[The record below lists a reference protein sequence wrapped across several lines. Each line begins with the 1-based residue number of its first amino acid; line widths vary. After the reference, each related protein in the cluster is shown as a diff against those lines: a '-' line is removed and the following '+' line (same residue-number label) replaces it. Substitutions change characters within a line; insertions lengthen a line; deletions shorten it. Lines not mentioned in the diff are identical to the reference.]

1 MHSWVP
7 VAILPNLSGGRAI
20 DAEMVAF
27 APFDD
32 ARVAA
37 MREAIPLFSDLLS
50 RFSDAFGVPLKP
62 FVFILRKDAELNLSA
77 EAPLSFRD
85 LVTISVIP
93 HSRSLNTVYKTTNRV
108 VYVDSFGIYPWM
120 LSKDNDALIAST
132 PAFRGFEDVKK
143 FRGQSSPEL
152 PVMRIE
158 DRDIDATILDALILC
173 WERHYFRRK
182 TRWKD
187 RALFRS
193 LNMAAKAASMPA
205 KIPTVFDLGRSVS
218 LWVSALEILLHPRV
232 EKASLL
238 TVYRLFEGVYY
249 RDRKVGRRQY
259 AAYIPRQ
266 EKAKRKSERLK
277 AARYPLPCWVYGKL
291 YQARNH
297 FLHGNPIPKNAL
309 SPKGTKNGL
318 FWLAPSLYR
327 FALTG
332 FLSLS
337 IDPSVRKKLPY
348 RLSDAARANT

>member
-193 LNMAAKAASMPA
+193 LNMAAQPASMPA
-205 KIPTVFDLGRSVS
+205 KI
-218 LWVSALEILLHPRV
+218 
-232 EKASLL
+232 
-238 TVYRLFEGVYY
+238 
-249 RDRKVGRRQY
+249 
-259 AAYIPRQ
+259 
-266 EKAKRKSERLK
+266 ERLK